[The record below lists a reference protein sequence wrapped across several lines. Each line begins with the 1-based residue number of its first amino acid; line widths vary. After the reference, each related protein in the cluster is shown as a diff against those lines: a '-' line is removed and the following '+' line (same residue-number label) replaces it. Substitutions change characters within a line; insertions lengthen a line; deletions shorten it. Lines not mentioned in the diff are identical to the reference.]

1 MLMRD
6 FFAVANLHVKTRKI
20 GLLFARTRR
29 SLIFPVI
36 SAASETGDGQSPRVS
51 GAAAAAAA
59 AAAKRSRS
67 PDV

>member
-1 MLMRD
+1 MSKLEKLAY
-6 FFAVANLHVKTRKI
+6 FL
-20 GLLFARTRR
+20 RTRR